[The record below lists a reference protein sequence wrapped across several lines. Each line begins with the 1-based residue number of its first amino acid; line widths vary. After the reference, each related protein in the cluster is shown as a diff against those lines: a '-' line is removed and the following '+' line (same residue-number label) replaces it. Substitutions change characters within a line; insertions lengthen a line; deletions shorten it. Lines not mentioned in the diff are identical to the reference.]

1 MHSTYP
7 PLPTRYRI
15 VVAADVRLRKH
26 CSRLPVEQT
35 QLLIFRHLS
44 RTNAPDYSERFSRI
58 QLRGDELPP
67 IRRAGRRRTFF
78 ATFTCRDFLSSH
90 VQRLC
95 R

>member
-1 MHSTYP
+1 MQRTYP

-44 RTNAPDYSERFSRI
+44 GIVAPDYSERLSRI

-67 IRRAGRRRTFF
+67 IRRAGGRRTFF
-78 ATFTCRDFLSSH
+78 ATFTFRVFRSSR